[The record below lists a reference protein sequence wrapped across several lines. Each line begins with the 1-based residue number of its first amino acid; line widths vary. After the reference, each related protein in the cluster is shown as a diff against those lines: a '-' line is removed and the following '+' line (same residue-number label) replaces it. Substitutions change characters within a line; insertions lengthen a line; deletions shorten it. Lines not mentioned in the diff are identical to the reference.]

1 MGGVVPCRSEQK
13 MATPVGLH
21 WTKRFN
27 VLLHV
32 LVLTGFTRCCKTV
45 RFLNWKKLEVVWK

>member
-32 LVLTGFTRCCKTV
+32 LMLTGFTRCCKTV